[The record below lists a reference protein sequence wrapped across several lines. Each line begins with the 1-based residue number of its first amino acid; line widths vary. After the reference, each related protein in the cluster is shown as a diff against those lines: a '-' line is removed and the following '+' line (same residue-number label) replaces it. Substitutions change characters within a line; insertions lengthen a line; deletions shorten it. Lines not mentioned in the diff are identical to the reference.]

1 VGHVYADARVFARRS
16 VTTRFR
22 VDTGATYTIVPPQLA
37 REVGATVLPRR
48 FRVALADGTERSLQ
62 ACTMGVE
69 LCGRTAPM
77 TALFSKAGEPLLGIE
92 TLEALGL
99 RVNPERRTLEPTRGQ
114 AVLLVGIRLPAP
126 RSSYA
131 ARPALR
137 TFSSCQRAI
146 VTTSEKRSPSF
157 RTTDASKPECILQ
170 LWQRGSWR
178 VSQ

>member
-1 VGHVYADARVFARRS
+1 MGHVYADARVFARRS
-16 VTTRFR
+16 VTTRFL
-22 VDTGATYTIVPPQLA
+22 VATGATYTIVPPQLA

-77 TALFSKAGEPLLGIE
+77 TALLSKAGEPLLGIE

-114 AVLLVGIRLPAP
+114 AVLLVGIRPPLDPA
-126 RSSYA
+126 RADS
-131 ARPALR
+131 PAEVAEWAPPLR
-137 TFSSCQRAI
+137 T
-146 VTTSEKRSPSF
+146 RS
-157 RTTDASKPECILQ
+157 APEDQ
-170 LWQRGSWR
+170 LGNERGADQF
-178 VSQ
+178 VP

>member
-1 VGHVYADARVFARRS
+1 
-16 VTTRFR
+16 
-22 VDTGATYTIVPPQLA
+22 
-37 REVGATVLPRR
+37 
-48 FRVALADGTERSLQ
+48 
-62 ACTMGVE
+62 MGVE

-77 TALFSKAGEPLLGIE
+77 TALLSRGGEPRLGME

-126 RSSYA
+126 RSGYA

-146 VTTSEKRSPSF
+146 VTTSDKRSPSC
-157 RTTDASKPECILQ
+157 RTTDPPQPECLLQ
-170 LWQRGSWR
+170 LRQGGSCPLR
-178 VSQ
+178 